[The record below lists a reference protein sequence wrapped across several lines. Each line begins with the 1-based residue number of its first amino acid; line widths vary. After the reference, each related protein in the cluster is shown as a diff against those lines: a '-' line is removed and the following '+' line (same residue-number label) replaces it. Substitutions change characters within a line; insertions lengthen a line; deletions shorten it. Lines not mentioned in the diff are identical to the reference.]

1 MTYVAVLDPMQR
13 RWPAEEPTAAVR
25 TSALCPASGLG
36 NRPIMNSLKEDAL
49 RYHAHGRAGKI
60 EIALTKPCS
69 TQRDL
74 SLAYS
79 PGVAEPC
86 LEIAKDPDKA
96 FDYTAR
102 GNLVAV
108 ISNGTAVLGL
118 GDIGALAGKPVMEG
132 KGVLFKRFADID
144 VFDIEVNEKDPKK
157 VIEVV
162 AALEPTFGGVNLEDI
177 KAPEC
182 FEIEQTLKERMNIPV
197 FHDDQHGTAIIS
209 AAGLINAL
217 EIQGKKIEDAKV
229 VVSGAGASA
238 IACCNL
244 WVNLGIRR
252 ENITMCD
259 SKGVLHEGR
268 RGKVDAT
275 KEAYIVD
282 TKART
287 VQEALAGCDVFLGLS
302 KGNLLTPED
311 LESMAPK
318 AIIFALANPDPEISY
333 DVAKETLPDAI
344 VATGRSDYPNQ
355 VNNVLGFPFIFRG
368 ALDVRA
374 KAITEEMKIAA
385 SKSLAQLARE
395 DVPEAVQAAY
405 SDTKMEFGPEY
416 IIPKPLDERVL
427 LWEAPAVAKAAMD
440 CGVARQHIDLD
451 QYRVSLER
459 RLGPSRSFVRQFTA
473 QVKKTRK
480 VIAFPE
486 ADDRRILRA
495 CRVLVEEEIAHPLV
509 IGNTD
514 AIHLK
519 AEEEGVSLKG
529 IEIVDVASQKEEVD
543 AGVRELLEARGR
555 RGMTLPR
562 ARTLIVNDPTTSAL
576 MMVRR
581 GMVDGAIAGIHHG
594 YPETIRMALKLVGL
608 DEGVSTPAGVHALIG
623 NKHGPLFFADTSVNI
638 APDGPLLAEIAIM
651 TARFVRELGIE
662 PRVAMISFSNMGG
675 SDHRYARKVNEATK
689 IVHEREP
696 DLMCDGELQAQV
708 ALDEALRK
716 RYWPH
721 CKLQGPPNVFVLQS
735 LGAANSV
742 YQFLSRIGGFDE
754 IGPVLLGLRRPVTV
768 ISPRAPVHRIVQMA
782 AMTALH
788 AIKGPNW
795 ATFQSK

>member
-1 MTYVAVLDPMQR
+1 
-13 RWPAEEPTAAVR
+13 
-25 TSALCPASGLG
+25 
-36 NRPIMNSLKEDAL
+36 MNSLKEDAL
-49 RYHAHGRAGKI
+49 RYHAQGRAGKI

-96 FDYTAR
+96 YDYTAR
-102 GNLVAV
+102 ANLVAV

-144 VFDIEVNEKDPKK
+144 VFDIEVDLKDPKK
-157 VIEVV
+157 IIDVV

-182 FEIEQTLKERMNIPV
+182 FEIEQELKKRMNIPV

-209 AAGLINAL
+209 AAGLINAV
-217 EIQGKKIEDAKV
+217 EIQEKKIDEVKV

-244 WVNLGIRR
+244 WITLGVLRK
-252 ENITMCD
+252 NITMCD

-268 RGKVDAT
+268 RGQVDAT

-287 VQEALAGCDVFLGLS
+287 VQDALVGCDVFLGLS
-302 KGNLLTPED
+302 KGNLLTPEM
-311 LESMAPK
+311 LKTMAPR
-318 AIIFALANPDPEISY
+318 AIIFALANPDPEIPY
-333 DVAKETLPDAI
+333 EIAKATLPDAI

-374 KAITEEMKIAA
+374 KAITEEMKLAA
-385 SKSLAQLARE
+385 SKSLAELARE
-395 DVPEAVQAAY
+395 DVPESVQAVY
-405 SDTKMEFGPEY
+405 GDSKIEFGREY
-416 IIPKPLDERVL
+416 IIPKPFDERVL
-427 LWEAPAVAKAAMD
+427 LWEAPAVAQAAMD
-440 CGVARQHIDLD
+440 CGVARKKIDID
-451 QYRVSLER
+451 EYRVSLER
-459 RLGPSRSFVRQFTA
+459 RLGPSRSFVRKFVA
-473 QVKKTRK
+473 QVQKSQKS
-480 VIAFPE
+480 IAFPE
-486 ADDRRILRA
+486 SDDRRILRA
-495 CRVLVEEEIAHPLV
+495 CRVLVEEKIARPYL
-509 IGNTD
+509 IGNTET
-514 AIHLK
+514 IHRR
-519 AEEEGVSLKG
+519 AEEEGVNLKG
-529 IEIVDVASQKEEVD
+529 VEIVDVASQQEQVE

-555 RGMTLPR
+555 RGMTAPR
-562 ARTLIVNDPTTSAL
+562 ARNLILNDPTTVAL

-581 GMVDGAIAGIHHG
+581 GVVDGAIAGIHHG

-608 DEGVSTPAGVHALIG
+608 AEGVSTPAGVHALVG

-638 APDGPLLAEIAIM
+638 APDAPLLAEIAIM

-662 PRVAMISFSNMGG
+662 PKVAMISFSNMGG
-675 SDHRYARKVNEATK
+675 SDHRYARKVNEATR

-696 DLMCDGELQAQV
+696 DLICEGELQAQV

-716 RYWPH
+716 QYWPH
-721 CKLQGPPNVFVLQS
+721 CKLEGMPNVFVLQS

-742 YQFLSRIGGFDE
+742 YQFLTRIGGFDE
-754 IGPVLLGLRRPVTV
+754 IGPVLLGLKRPVTV
-768 ISPRAPVHRIVQMA
+768 ISPRAPVNRIVQMA
-782 AMTALH
+782 AMTVLH
-788 AIKGPNW
+788 AIKGPHWNT
-795 ATFQSK
+795 ARLK

>member
-1 MTYVAVLDPMQR
+1 M
-13 RWPAEEPTAAVR
+13 
-25 TSALCPASGLG
+25 S
-36 NRPIMNSLKEDAL
+36 SLKEDAL
-49 RYHAHGRAGKI
+49 RYHAQGRAGKI

-96 FDYTAR
+96 YEYTAR
-102 GNLVAV
+102 ANLVAV

-144 VFDIEVNEKDPKK
+144 VFDIEVDLKDPDKI
-157 VIEVV
+157 IEVV
-162 AALEPTFGGVNLEDI
+162 AALEPTFGGINLEDI

-182 FEIEQTLKERMNIPV
+182 FYIEQKLKERMKIPV

-217 EIQGKKIEDAKV
+217 EIQGKKIEDVKV

-244 WVNLGIRR
+244 WVKMGVTRS
-252 ENITMCD
+252 NIMMCD
-259 SKGVLHEGR
+259 SRGVLHEGR
-268 RGKVDAT
+268 RGQVDAT
-275 KEAYIVD
+275 KEDYIVD

-287 VQEALAGCDVFLGLS
+287 VEDALEGCDVFLGLS
-302 KGNLLTPED
+302 KGNLLTPEM
-311 LESMAPK
+311 LKKMAPK
-318 AIIFALANPDPEISY
+318 AIIFALANPDPEIPY
-333 DVAKETLPDAI
+333 DIAKAVLPDAI

-374 KAITEEMKIAA
+374 TAITEEMKLAA

-395 DVPEAVQAAY
+395 DVPESVQAAY
-405 SDTKMEFGPEY
+405 GNIKLEFGREY

-440 CGVARQHIDLD
+440 CGVARKIVDIDE
-451 QYRVSLER
+451 YRISLEK
-459 RLGPSRSFVRQFTA
+459 RLGPSRSFVRQFVG
-473 QVKKTRK
+473 QVKKTNK
-480 VIAFPE
+480 TLAFPE
-486 ADDRRILRA
+486 SDDPRILRA
-495 CRVLVEEEIAHPLV
+495 CRILVEEEIAKPVL
-509 IGNTD
+509 IGSTA
-514 AIHLK
+514 AIEK
-519 AEEEGVSLKG
+519 RAAEEGVSLKG
-529 IEIVDVASQKEEVD
+529 IEIVDVAKQQRVD

-555 RGMTLPR
+555 RGLTEPR
-562 ARTLIVNDPTTSAL
+562 ARVLMLNDPTTVAM

-581 GMVDGAIAGIHHG
+581 GEVDGAIAGIHHG

-608 DEGVSTPAGVHALIG
+608 AEGVNTPAGVHVLIG
-623 NKHGPLFFADTSVNI
+623 NKYGPLFFADTSINI
-638 APDGPLLAEIAIM
+638 APDAPLLADIAIM

-662 PRVAMISFSNMGG
+662 PKVAMISFSNMGG
-675 SDHRYARKVNEATK
+675 SPHRYARKVNEATR
-689 IVHEREP
+689 IVREREP
-696 DLMCDGELQAQV
+696 DLICEGELQAQV
-708 ALDEALRK
+708 ALDEELRN

-721 CKLQGPPNVFVLQS
+721 SKLKGMPNVFVLQS
-735 LGAANSV
+735 LGAANST

-754 IGPVLLGLRRPVTV
+754 IGPVLLGLRRPVMV
-768 ISPRAPVHRIVQMA
+768 ISPRAPVNRIVQMA
-782 AMTALH
+782 AMTVLH
-788 AIKGPNW
+788 SIKGAHW
-795 ATFQSK
+795 ATARIHQ

>member
-1 MTYVAVLDPMQR
+1 MT
-13 RWPAEEPTAAVR
+13 
-25 TSALCPASGLG
+25 SI
-36 NRPIMNSLKEDAL
+36 RPPSSSLREDAL
-49 RYHAHGRAGKI
+49 RYHAQGRPGKI

-86 LEIAKDPDKA
+86 LEIAKDPNKA
-96 FDYTAR
+96 FEYTAR

-108 ISNGTAVLGL
+108 VSNGTAVLGL

-144 VFDIEVNEKDPKK
+144 VFDIEINLKDPEKI
-157 VIEVV
+157 IECV
-162 AALEPTFGGVNLEDI
+162 AALEPTFGGINLEDI

-182 FEIEQTLKERMNIPV
+182 FEIERRLKERMQIPV

-209 AAGLINAL
+209 AAGMINAL
-217 EIQGKKIEDAKV
+217 EIQQKKIEDVRV

-244 WVNLGIRR
+244 WVKMGIRR
-252 ENITMCD
+252 ENIMMCD
-259 SKGVLHEGR
+259 SRGVLHEGR

-287 VQEALAGCDVFLGLS
+287 VEDALVGADVFLGLS
-302 KGNLLTPED
+302 KGNLLTQD
-311 LESMAPK
+311 MIKKMAPR
-318 AIIFALANPDPEISY
+318 AIIFALANPDPEIPY
-333 DVAKETLPDAI
+333 DLAKEALPDAI

-374 KAITEEMKIAA
+374 RAITEEMKLAA
-385 SKSLAQLARE
+385 SKALAKLARE
-395 DVPEAVQAAY
+395 DVPESVQAAY
-405 SDTKMEFGPEY
+405 GNIKIEFGRDY

-440 CGVARQHIDLD
+440 CGVARLKIDID
-451 QYRVSLER
+451 EYRASLER
-459 RLGPSRSFVRQFTA
+459 RLGPSRSFVRQFVA
-473 QVKKTRK
+473 QVKKTNK
-480 VIAFPE
+480 TIAFPE
-486 ADDRRILRA
+486 ADDPRILRA
-495 CRVLVEEEIAHPLV
+495 CRVLVEENIAKPVLV
-509 IGNTD
+509 GDTD
-514 AIHLK
+514 AIQIR
-519 AEEEGVSLKG
+519 AAQEGVSLRG
-529 IEIVDVASQKEEVD
+529 MEIVDLAKQDRVD
-543 AGVRELLEARGR
+543 AAVADLLEARGR
-555 RGMTLPR
+555 RGLTEPR
-562 ARTLIVNDPTTSAL
+562 ARELVLNDPTTVAM

-581 GMVDGAIAGIHHG
+581 GEVDGAIAGIHHG

-608 DEGVSTPAGVHALIG
+608 AEGVNTPAGVHVLVG

-638 APDGPLLAEIAIM
+638 APDAPLLADIAIM

-662 PRVAMISFSNMGG
+662 PKVAMISFSNMGG
-675 SDHRYARKVNEATK
+675 SPHRYARKVNEATR
-689 IVHEREP
+689 IVQQREP
-696 DLMCDGELQAQV
+696 DLMCEGELQAQV
-708 ALDEALRK
+708 ALDEELLK

-721 CKLQGPPNVFVLQS
+721 AKLEGMPNVFVLQS

-742 YQFLSRIGGFDE
+742 YQFLSRLGGFDE
-754 IGPVLLGLRRPVTV
+754 IGPVLLGLKRPVTV
-768 ISPRAPVHRIVQMA
+768 ISPRAPVNRIVQMA
-782 AMTALH
+782 AMTVLH
-788 AIKGPNW
+788 SIKGPHW
-795 ATFQSK
+795 ATSRIAQTAR